1 MYLCAD
7 LFFQNMKPFFSY
19 KFLVDACLIVF
30 FQTFQISNV
39 NAQNVET
46 LRIAFWNFENFF
58 DPFVDSTRTYN
69 EFTEDGAQRW
79 TKSRFYKKRN
89 NMFKAL
95 LSLSGNE
102 PLAVLGIAE
111 VENHYVLNTLF
122 NNTPLKNH
130 NYRIIHYEG
139 DDRRGIDV
147 AMAYC
152 IDKLQL
158 IYSEPVKIR
167 NPDNKNFKSRDILY
181 AVFSD
186 RRGDTLH
193 VFVNHWPSRYGGERE
208 TIDLRAL
215 AARTLR
221 HKIDSLCEARHV
233 MPKIVTMGDFNDTP
247 DDPSI
252 REVLHAKS
260 LNDSD
265 KNDVMV
271 NLFTDGKS
279 LGFEGT
285 LKHQHNWQIFDQIM
299 VSKSLIDNKSGLRY
313 KSRSSTIFHA
323 DFLFEPD
330 ESHGGVKLFRT
341 YVGPKYFGGF
351 SDHLPVYIDLETARS
366 PDQQKFEKF

>member
-1 MYLCAD
+1 
-7 LFFQNMKPFFSY
+7 MKPFLHF
-19 KFLVDACLIVF
+19 KTILVVCLSVF
-30 FQTFQISNV
+30 FQTFQTSNAG
-39 NAQNVET
+39 AQNVET
-46 LRIAFWNFENFF
+46 LRVAFWNFENFF
-58 DPFVDSTRTYN
+58 DPFADSTRTYN
-69 EFTEDGAQRW
+69 DFTEDGAQRW
-79 TKSRFYKKRN
+79 TKSRFYRKRN
-89 NMFKAL
+89 NMFKCL

-130 NYRIIHYEG
+130 NYRIVHYEG

-147 AMAYC
+147 AMVYC

-158 IYSEPVKIR
+158 IYSEQVKIR

-208 TIDLRAL
+208 TVSLRAL

-221 HKIDSLCEARHV
+221 HKIDSLCGAHPT
-233 MPKIVTMGDFNDTP
+233 MPKIVAMGDFNDTP

-252 REVLHAKS
+252 REVLDAKP
-260 LNDSD
+260 LKDTD
-265 KNDVMV
+265 KDYVLV
-271 NLFTDGKS
+271 NLFADGRE

-285 LKHQHNWQIFDQIM
+285 LKHQYNWQIFDQIM
-299 VSKSLIDNKSGLRY
+299 VSKPLMDNESSLHY
-313 KSRSSTIFHA
+313 KRKSSTIFHA